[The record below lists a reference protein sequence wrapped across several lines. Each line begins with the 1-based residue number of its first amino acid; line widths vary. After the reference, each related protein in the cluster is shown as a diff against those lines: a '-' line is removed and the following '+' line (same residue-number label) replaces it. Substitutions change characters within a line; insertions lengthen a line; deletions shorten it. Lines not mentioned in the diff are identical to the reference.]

1 MYVQACF
8 VWEAKIQ
15 DKIKRGVVT
24 LGDEW
29 YNINLEDSTVMKE
42 NDEVSARRIPLLQ
55 IKKKLLQKQEEL
67 SVICNQ
73 PDVYLDTLESE
84 EVRCRLATCIF
95 RSMWHHQ
102 SAAGETEAH
111 ELPVLLQKW
120 HDHATVGG
128 HGHFCYA

>member
-1 MYVQACF
+1 M
-8 VWEAKIQ
+8 
-15 DKIKRGVVT
+15 VT
-24 LGDEW
+24 LSDEW
-29 YNINLEDSTVMKE
+29 YNINLEDSTVMEE

-95 RSMWHHQ
+95 WSM
-102 SAAGETEAH
+102 
-111 ELPVLLQKW
+111 
-120 HDHATVGG
+120 
-128 HGHFCYA
+128 